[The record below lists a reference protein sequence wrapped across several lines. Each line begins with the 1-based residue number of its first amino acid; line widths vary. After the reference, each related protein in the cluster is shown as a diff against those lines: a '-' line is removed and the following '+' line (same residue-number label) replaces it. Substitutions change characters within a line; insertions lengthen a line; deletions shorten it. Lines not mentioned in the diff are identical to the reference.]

1 MSEEKL
7 VDGTAEEYVSIQT
20 KLTRFIQKN
29 IFDIAIVVICLAR
42 IVFGLAEI
50 QKTGKTVAGII
61 ADGAITLVF
70 SVILSRLLEGKGLI
84 AGEKATA
91 YQDALERYR
100 VKRDEAGQWIGKLD
114 DWCHAYTEE
123 HYAAKIRTL
132 LLPLGLTYEQ
142 YVNNEYDE
150 SQFTDEQKKH
160 YAKLKKAKVQR
171 ITTATLMSG
180 ELESDVEIDYEK
192 ATKKEYVKRST
203 KSDLLSKIILSVVFG
218 YFTLP
223 PITQW
228 NWAGA
233 VWALLHTSLILGLS
247 IVKYFNAYNFVNED
261 LRAKLIDKTHKLNL
275 FIKEQ
280 NNEQQSK

>member
-1 MSEEKL
+1 MSEERTES
-7 VDGTAEEYVSIQT
+7 TAEEYVSIQT
-20 KLTRFIQKN
+20 KLTQFIRKN
-29 IFDIAIVVICLAR
+29 IFDIAIVIICLAR
-42 IVFGLAEI
+42 VVFGLAEI

-70 SVILSRLLEGKGLI
+70 SVTLSRLLEGKGLI
-84 AGEKATA
+84 AGERGKE
-91 YQDALERYR
+91 YQEALERYKA
-100 VKRDEAGQWIGKLD
+100 KRDEAGKWIGKLD
-114 DWCHAYTEE
+114 DWCSNYTEE
-123 HYAAKIRTL
+123 HYQAKIRTL

-142 YVNNEYDE
+142 YVKKEYDE
-150 SQFTDEQKKH
+150 TLFTDDQKKH

-171 ITTATLMSG
+171 ITTANLMSG
-180 ELESDVEIDYEK
+180 ELESDVEIDYDK
-192 ATKKEYVKRST
+192 ATKKEYIKRST
-203 KSDLLSKIILSVVFG
+203 KGDLLSKIILSVVFG

-261 LRAKLIDKTHKLNL
+261 LRAKLVDKTHKLNL

-280 NNEQQSK
+280 NYEQQSE